1 MESAALLSE
10 LPKFPGRLIK
20 LHSLGYSQILSQ
32 EPKWI
37 KVFLRLVGQL
47 QFPSAEDE
55 AKQLAFI
62 SSFIFAKR
70 AGKASSPIPPA
81 TPDSDFVWQRGGTQS
96 SKHACSAPVLPALP
110 PHPAEHTALQT
121 LAAGSIWLFVW
132 KFAPSWE
139 VDQWLFLKLAPFWE
153 PKLTSGE
160 AAWFPSSPPPENRLL
175 HRAGVI

>member
-47 QFPSAEDE
+47 QFPSPEDE

-70 AGKASSPIPPA
+70 AGKASSPIPSP
-81 TPDSDFVWQRGGTQS
+81 PQ
-96 SKHACSAPVLPALP
+96 LPI
-110 PHPAEHTALQT
+110 QT
-121 LAAGSIWLFVW
+121 LYG
-132 KFAPSWE
+132 KE
-139 VDQWLFLKLAPFWE
+139 EE
-153 PKLTSGE
+153 PK
-160 AAWFPSSPPPENRLL
+160 AASMPAQPQFSQPSHPTQQNTQHYKLWQLGASDYLYGNLLQVEKWINDYFSSWLHFENQN
-175 HRAGVI
+175 